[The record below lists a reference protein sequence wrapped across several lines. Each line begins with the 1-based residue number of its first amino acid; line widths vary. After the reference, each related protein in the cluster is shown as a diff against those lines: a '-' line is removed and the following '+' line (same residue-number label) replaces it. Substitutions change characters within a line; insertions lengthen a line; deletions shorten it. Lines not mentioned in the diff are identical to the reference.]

1 MFASRYT
8 DLVMATKI
16 LVVDDDAGIVEN
28 VRAYL
33 REASFD
39 VVTARDGAAAL
50 VEFRRSK
57 PDLVILDV
65 MMPGMD
71 GFEVLRTL
79 RRESNVPVILVTA
92 RVEETDRLI
101 GLELQAD
108 DYVTKPF
115 SPRELVARVKAVL
128 RRAQGEP
135 VRSDIIEERDIVL
148 NRQAHTVTVRGGF
161 LELTPTEF
169 ALLETLMQNVGLV
182 LTRLQLIEKALGYSY
197 EGYDR
202 TVDAHVKNLRRK
214 LRPVQGKPEY
224 VVTVYGIGYRFE
236 KDNVKE

>member
-1 MFASRYT
+1 MSTR
-8 DLVMATKI
+8 I
-16 LVVDDDAGIVEN
+16 LVIDDDPAIVET

-33 REASFD
+33 REGSFEVATAKD
-39 VVTARDGAAAL
+39 GVTAL
-50 VEFRRSK
+50 TEFRRSK
-57 PDLVILDV
+57 PDLVVLDV

-71 GFEVLRTL
+71 GFEVVRTL
-79 RRESNVPVILVTA
+79 RRESDVPVILVTA

-101 GLELQAD
+101 GLELGAD

-128 RRAQGEP
+128 RRARGEP
-135 VRSDIIEERDIVL
+135 VRPDVIEERDIVL
-148 NRQAHTVTVRGGF
+148 NRKAHTVALRGN
-161 LELTPTEF
+161 LIELTPTEF
-169 ALLETLMQNVGLV
+169 ALLETLMQNAGLV

-214 LRPVQGKPEY
+214 LKPVEGNSEY
-224 VVTVYGIGYRFE
+224 VATVYGIGYRFE
-236 KDNVKE
+236 KE